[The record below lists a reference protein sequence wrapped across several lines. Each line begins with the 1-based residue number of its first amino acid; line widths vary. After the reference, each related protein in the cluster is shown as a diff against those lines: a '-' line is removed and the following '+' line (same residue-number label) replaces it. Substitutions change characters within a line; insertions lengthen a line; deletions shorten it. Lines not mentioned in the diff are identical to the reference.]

1 MLALVGRASTRD
13 LSARFPTSSFWSV
26 HGDDRNTFPC
36 GADPG
41 SITGA
46 GQGRDPRRRAEE
58 PLSAVELAKRA
69 GLSLRQVQRMFQQ
82 SLDTTPTKYY
92 LRLRLRRARELLLQS
107 RMSITE
113 IAIACGFQSTCHFSK
128 CYRALY
134 GRTPRSER
142 QPVGRAGH
150 LPPPLPDRQP
160 VHRADP
166 AAPAVPRLRKPAGR
180 VKAVAP

>member
-1 MLALVGRASTRD
+1 
-13 LSARFPTSSFWSV
+13 
-26 HGDDRNTFPC
+26 
-36 GADPG
+36 
-41 SITGA
+41 
-46 GQGRDPRRRAEE
+46 
-58 PLSAVELAKRA
+58 
-69 GLSLRQVQRMFQQ
+69 MFQQ
-82 SLDTTPTKYY
+82 SLDTTPSKYY

-134 GRTPRSER
+134 GRTPRRER

-150 LPPPLPDRQP
+150 PAPPLPERPPPERQP
-160 VHRADP
+160 VHRAEP